1 MGKAYILPVK
11 SNILEYNHIYLC
23 TIIYICHLS
32 LEKGNFSIIVV
43 TVSISHVFRETDS
56 LLISDTSDRH
66 TKQKHN
72 TKSSPDGIV
81 MLIHNDTRIGL
92 STTISRSVSDTR
104 TDGTR
109 WMSYPWRIGDVSIK
123 TLSTAME
130 RQQKSKS
137 NEKKNIPCSE
147 IVVVSG

>member
-81 MLIHNDTRIGL
+81 MLIHNYTRIGV
-92 STTISRSVSDTR
+92 SSTISETVSHTPA
-104 TDGTR
+104 DGTPMHELSLTHR
-109 WMSYPWRIGDVSIK
+109 RRQYKKPSPLPWRDNK
-123 TLSTAME
+123 N
-130 RQQKSKS
+130 RKS
-137 NEKKNIPCSE
+137 NE
-147 IVVVSG
+147 